1 VIRRL
6 PVIAGAAAL
15 AIACRFGTDTSLFSP
30 VHLIVTPESLAFRG
44 RAGDTL
50 LPDRYLTVNSM
61 EKVQGR
67 WGAFEDGS
75 WFFLAENEGDLPSL
89 VTVAPRPGGLGP
101 GTYAASIWV
110 VAGADTVRIP
120 VTLDL
125 APVAAVTGRWAG
137 RADTLHIVL
146 QLEQRGAAVTGS
158 GTVAA
163 PVGGVGVTGTWTDPN
178 LSLMLDGPA
187 DTLRLVAVLSN
198 DNVLTG
204 TLARSVTPGSPT
216 VPLTLYRQ

>member
-1 VIRRL
+1 MSRRL
-6 PVIAGAAAL
+6 LIIAGAATL
-15 AIACRFGTDTSLFSP
+15 AIACRFGTDVAPPL
-30 VHLIVTPESLAFRG
+30 HLIVTPESLAFHG

-50 LPDRYLTVNSM
+50 LPNRYLTMSFA
-61 EKVQGR
+61 EKVEGP
-67 WGAFEDGS
+67 WTASEDGS
-75 WFFLAENEGDLPSL
+75 WVLLASNEGELPFFL
-89 VTVAPRPGGLGP
+89 TVAPRPVGLGP
-101 GTYAASIWV
+101 GIYSASIWV
-110 VAGADTVRIP
+110 VAGSQSVRIP
-120 VTLDL
+120 VTLGL
-125 APVAAVTGRWAG
+125 APVASLSGRWAG
-137 RADTLHIVL
+137 RADTLHVTL
-146 QLEQRGAAVTGS
+146 QLEQQGAAVTGS

-187 DTLRLVAVLSN
+187 DTLWLAAALSN